1 MVRLINLPDWEQAH
15 FLAKKMPP
23 LGPPMWVKLSKPMAE
38 LRIALLDEL
47 WPYPALPITVR
58 HQTWRPND
66 TILWDNR
73 RVLHHRD
80 DFDNKT
86 RRLMKR
92 CQVLARASSD

>member
-1 MVRLINLPDWEQAH
+1 MFWRKRCRHWDRQCGSNSANRWPNCA
-15 FLAKKMPP
+15 
-23 LGPPMWVKLSKPMAE
+23 

-47 WPYPALPITVR
+47 WLYPALPITVR

-92 CQVLARASSD
+92 CQILARASSD